1 MLFGTVTCFKTGTC
15 WFGQPASLG
24 VWESNHY
31 LITTC
36 ALYRLAITH
45 LQDVYDHNYLAADFQ
60 AINGSC
66 RDVHMIITTE
76 LAKFNISSR
85 FFRLAR
91 EEIALANIMAD
102 LIYDP
107 ASYTHFDN
115 EEFENGSKFV
125 MMQLRAA
132 QSSLARREWQY
143 ARMAIGFMLHSM
155 QDFYSHSNWIELGMR
170 EPNRDLAMG
179 RRLGST
185 ANKDT
190 RTCKSCNGSD
200 EDCIRNNLIVDQ
212 YLTTG
217 YFSYTYPIQTPPGK
231 CHHGY
236 TCDFPGENSEY
247 CEGISKDSMYSP
259 HRHLHY
265 TAASVAYS
273 ATTKVLNELRA
284 STNTYTFGK
293 FLGLTNSFS
302 LVFVID
308 VSNRLQPLVGMIRTV
323 TSQLVDSVQNISN
336 KPSNY
341 ILSPFNGS
349 HWGPIRV
356 VTKINEF
363 FDLIE
368 SLNETKLQ
376 HSSKH
381 YYDSLNEALKACES
395 ESLVFFFTDAP
406 SHEPCPQGL
415 TRALARLK
423 KTKIDVLFVN
433 SSQSTSETISE
444 LNHFAVTTG
453 GLFINIDITQPKING
468 KFIYRRLQETLGYE
482 CILFESMSNHSEGVF
497 MIDTTATS
505 FHINVV
511 SSSPSIAFQLIEP
524 MGSMLRRNPSVQ
536 SDYLQMFSIVVTA
549 QSDVGQW
556 KYTCSEDCVIEVNM
570 KSEFRCRTQLYA
582 PLSNEL
588 SEGIVVTPPL
598 FNQSGVATMTT
609 CDDPNQVSNNSIQLI
624 STTGDILSEYL
635 ATNGFIQMIK
645 IPLQSFRI
653 GTCITRHDGT
663 LAYRD
668 ERPLIEISRIMMI
681 VHNQPLVAISDE
693 RLNVTYRIQNDA
705 NRSLY
710 VQLDIDGVLK
720 NSKWYSINSKSP
732 RSDFIIIDTSQ
743 YPLKN
748 ETVRFIPL
756 IFTLQ
761 AFKDN
766 KQTASDEI
774 LFRHEQIVPFYVQDS
789 DIHLEASTHF
799 VNTA

>member
-1 MLFGTVTCFKTGTC
+1 MKPSHAHMFIAIIGINMLFGTVTCFKAGTSS
-15 WFGQPASLG
+15 FGQPTSLD
-24 VWESNHY
+24 VCESNHY

-36 ALYRLAITH
+36 ALYRLAITY
-45 LQDVYDHNYLAADFQ
+45 LQDVYDHDHLGADFQ
-60 AINGSC
+60 AINGTC
-66 RDVHMIITTE
+66 QDVHMIITTE
-76 LAKFNISSR
+76 LAKFNISST

-91 EEIALANIMAD
+91 EEITLANIMTD

-115 EEFENGSKFV
+115 EEFENGSKFI

-179 RRLGST
+179 RRLGSI
-185 ANKDT
+185 ADKDT

-200 EDCIRNNLIVDQ
+200 EDCIRDNLIVDQ

-217 YFSYTYPIQTPPGK
+217 YYPYTHPIQKPPRK
-231 CHHGY
+231 CNHGY
-236 TCDFPGENSEY
+236 ICTSSGERSEG
-247 CEGISKDSMYSP
+247 CEGISKDSVHSP
-259 HRHLHY
+259 HGHLHY
-265 TAASVAYS
+265 KAASIAYS
-273 ATTKVLNELRA
+273 ATIKMLNELRA
-284 STNTYTFGK
+284 SANTYTFSK
-293 FLGLTNSFS
+293 FLGLTSSFS

-323 TSQLVDSVQNISN
+323 TSQLVNSVQNLST

-341 ILSPFNGS
+341 ILAPFNGS
-349 HWGPIRV
+349 HWGPIHV

-376 HSSKH
+376 HSSEH
-381 YYDSLNEALKACES
+381 YYDALNGALKTCES
-395 ESLVFFFTDAP
+395 ESVAFFFTDAP

-423 KTKIDVLFVN
+423 NTKIDVLFVN

-453 GLFINIDITQPKING
+453 GLFINIDITQPTING

-482 CILFESMSNHSEGVF
+482 CILFQSMSNRREGIF
-497 MIDTTATS
+497 IIDTTATS

-511 SSSPSIAFQLIEP
+511 SFSPSIVLQLIEP
-524 MGSMLRRNPSVQ
+524 TGSIFRLDPSVQ
-536 SDYLQMFSIVVTA
+536 SGYLQMFSIDVTA
-549 QSDVGQW
+549 QSDVGEW
-556 KYTCSEDCVIEVNM
+556 KYTCSKDCAIEVNM
-570 KSEFRCRTQLYA
+570 KSKFRCRTQLYA

-588 SEGIVVTPPL
+588 GEGTVVAPPL
-598 FNQSGVATMTT
+598 FNQSGVVTMTT
-609 CDDPNQVSNNSIQLI
+609 CDYPNEVSRNSIQLI
-624 STTGDILSEYL
+624 SITGEILSEYL
-635 ATNGFIQMIK
+635 AIDGFSEMIQIS
-645 IPLQSFRI
+645 LRSFRI
-653 GTCITRHDGT
+653 RTCLARHDGT

-668 ERPLIEISRIMMI
+668 ERPLIETSRIMMV

-693 RLNVTYRIQNDA
+693 NLNVTYTIQNDA
-705 NRSLY
+705 NTSLY
-710 VQLDIDGVLK
+710 VQLDIDGFFEKFKMVLRNVK
-720 NSKWYSINSKSP
+720 
-732 RSDFIIIDTSQ
+732 IDE
-743 YPLKN
+743 K
-748 ETVRFIPL
+748 
-756 IFTLQ
+756 
-761 AFKDN
+761 
-766 KQTASDEI
+766 
-774 LFRHEQIVPFYVQDS
+774 
-789 DIHLEASTHF
+789 
-799 VNTA
+799 